1 MDPTSKALETHL
13 HSDYRYRPRKDGP
26 FRECP
31 SEARATVC
39 LQAMNNPL
47 TAKAIGALLAL
58 SISTAGATPD
68 VNSGEYFNQPY
79 LAGINVVPAW
89 NAGLLGAGVVVAD
102 LDSGIRA
109 THVDLVGKIAPG
121 GYDFVN
127 DDDDPFAVSYTHL
140 TPADE

>member
-1 MDPTSKALETHL
+1 
-13 HSDYRYRPRKDGP
+13 
-26 FRECP
+26 
-31 SEARATVC
+31 
-39 LQAMNNPL
+39 MNNPL
-47 TAKAIGALLAL
+47 TAKAIGALLVL

-109 THVDLVGKIAPG
+109 THVDLAGKIAPG
-121 GYDFVN
+121 GYDL
-127 DDDDPFAVSYTHL
+127 SLIHI
-140 TPADE
+140 